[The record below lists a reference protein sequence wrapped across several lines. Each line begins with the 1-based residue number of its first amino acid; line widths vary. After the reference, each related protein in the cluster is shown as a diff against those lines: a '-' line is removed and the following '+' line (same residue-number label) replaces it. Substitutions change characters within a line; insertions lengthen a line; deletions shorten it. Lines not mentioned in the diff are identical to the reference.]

1 MHCDFSHSFV
11 WLRCRH
17 SSLCELFIAC
27 GSGFPKVSTF
37 LYGTAD
43 PEKLT
48 AEQKDTV
55 ANIMSLAGAGVGAAV
70 GNTSANAVSGSL
82 NAESAVENNDSADYH
97 GNFAG
102 DRASISHAKS
112 IYPNN
117 SKNVELFLKGKN
129 EGEALG
135 AKQGF
140 EDILNGILSLPQT
153 ILDNGKT
160 FANSNGIIPLYLYI
174 QVKQAN
180 DTVKAIQIE
189 LKTWQAAY
197 EYAKI
202 HDPYLAGQMYGM
214 MSGRIAVNTTSL
226 VLPTG
231 AITQSGKLTKL
242 GSLLDKQ
249 KLSND
254 VSNLGIHNTKYNESL
269 HQKITNKGNTLHVEH
284 LSTTSMKEFDLIRD
298 FLKQDKINSITNKK
312 NSLIKGKLEDLE
324 SISIATATVYDKTGK
339 PTNYLAI
346 SGKSWSGQAPNKI
359 TINDKTYS
367 VIRIDNERLP
377 NHNRKT
383 NDGTSVQTNFNHA
396 EKKLMGFITEQNQK
410 YSNINRVEMKIQ
422 NTNPEYP
429 GACMA
434 CGGTN
439 GYQGS
444 IGDFQKRNMNL
455 KIHIEHGSTK
465 P

>member
-1 MHCDFSHSFV
+1 MISHIHSYGYAVVIRSYASFLSHAEAV
-11 WLRCRH
+11 A
-17 SSLCELFIAC
+17 F
-27 GSGFPKVSTF
+27 KVSTF

-214 MSGRIAVNTTSL
+214 MSGRIGVNTTSL

-249 KLSND
+249 QSNSINLQKIGVHNPNYNPELNRRISNSNFKDLSHIPSNLKHLLD
-254 VSNLGIHNTKYNESL
+254 VSNIRSILSNT
-269 HQKITNKGNTLHVEH
+269 
-284 LSTTSMKEFDLIRD
+284 
-298 FLKQDKINSITNKK
+298 DKISKRGRINGFSIAVATVKIDGIEHNFLSLSGSAWKGDKIPETIRIPSK
-312 NSLIKGKLEDLE
+312 NGGFIDYKVIDAPADE
-324 SISIATATVYDKTGK
+324 SILGK
-339 PTNYLAI
+339 QTR
-346 SGKSWSGQAPNKI
+346 SHTSGQIENNLK
-359 TINDKTYS
+359 
-367 VIRIDNERLP
+367 
-377 NHNRKT
+377 
-383 NDGTSVQTNFNHA
+383 HA
-396 EKKLMGFITEQNQK
+396 EMKLGSYLEQQFST
-410 YSNINRVEMKIQ
+410 SNKRVDIHMAVQ
-422 NTNPEYP
+422 NTNPKSS
-429 GACMA
+429 GICTWG
-434 CGGTN
+434 C
-439 GYQGS
+439 
-444 IGDFQKRNMNL
+444 QKTIPNLGVKNNNMNINL
-455 KIHIEHGSTK
+455 YHGHSN
-465 P
+465 